1 MHQVRGQEV
10 YLPFI
15 LIFHSH
21 SVDTGRQLQIQ
32 KAQGCI
38 KLMFP
43 ESYDEAVMT
52 DRQKMTGLDQHRG
65 RKDSSSSPLSSRSQ
79 CLG

>member
-1 MHQVRGQEV
+1 MHQVRGQEM

-38 KLMFP
+38 KLIFP

-52 DRQKMTGLDQHRG
+52 DR
-65 RKDSSSSPLSSRSQ
+65 
-79 CLG
+79 